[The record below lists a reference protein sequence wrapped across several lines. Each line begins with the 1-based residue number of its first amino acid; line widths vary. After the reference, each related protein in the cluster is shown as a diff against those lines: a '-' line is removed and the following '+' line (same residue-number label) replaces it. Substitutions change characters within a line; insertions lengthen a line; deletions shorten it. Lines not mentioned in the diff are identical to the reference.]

1 MDYNAKFDIDLD
13 FGKVIEKLV
22 RELLE
27 SEGSKLESKSER
39 ANRNSKDKKKLG
51 WLGTRNIAIEISYRG
66 KPSGLSIT
74 EADWWSHALTT
85 TNADG
90 SLKKV
95 KCILFFPV
103 DELKS
108 IVKGMVRD
116 GKIIKANGGD
126 SNESELLLLPIKEL
140 ADSIGKYF

>member
-13 FGKVIEKLV
+13 FGKVVENLL

-27 SEGSKLESKSER
+27 SEGSKIESKAER
-39 ANRNSKDKKKLG
+39 DNPNTSWIDS
-51 WLGTRNIAIEISYRG
+51 RNIAIEISYRG

-108 IVKGMVRD
+108 ICNGMIRN
-116 GKIIKANGGD
+116 GTANKTMGGD
-126 SNESELLLLPIKEL
+126 NNESKLLLLPIKEL
-140 ADSIGKYF
+140 ADSIGKFF

>member
-13 FGKVIEKLV
+13 FGKVVENLL

-27 SEGSKLESKSER
+27 SEGSKIESKAER
-39 ANRNSKDKKKLG
+39 DNPNTSWIDS
-51 WLGTRNIAIEISYRG
+51 RNIAIEISYRG